1 MRFFRTIMI
10 HGISVGAVLVPFDA
24 FGAEKPESLADRF
37 QELSA
42 STRWKLVEQVEVGFD
57 THHPQGMAVVG
68 DRIYVSSVEVIDR
81 AQEQGRGYV
90 FEMDRK
96 GNLLRTLDVTDGKR
110 YHPGGVD
117 FDGEW
122 LWVPVGEYKSESSSV
137 VFAIDIETMTAH
149 EVLRFDDHL
158 GGVVHDR
165 DRGVLVANPW
175 GSRRFYRWET
185 TTENGRPVV
194 ADAESKAIPNPSHY
208 VDFQDGQ
215 WVRGTPYMIA
225 TGLKRYR
232 APGRD
237 GVSFVLGGAEMFD
250 LRDLRPVHQVVVPL
264 WEHPELPLTQ
274 NPVYFENRAEGV
286 RAYFMPADNTST
298 LHVYETR

>member
-1 MRFFRTIMI
+1 VV
-10 HGISVGAVLVPFDA
+10 SVIVPIVIAWLLFA
-24 FGAEKPESLADRF
+24 WQPSSANEPATLADRF
-37 QELSA
+37 RELSA
-42 STRWKLVEQVEVGFD
+42 STRWRLIEEIKVGFE

-90 FEMDRK
+90 FEMDHG
-96 GNLLRTLDVTDGKR
+96 GNLLRTLDVSGGKR
-110 YHPGGVD
+110 YHPGGID

-122 LWVPVGEYKSESSSV
+122 LWVPVAEYKPDSSSV
-137 VFAIDIETMTAH
+137 ILAIDIETMTAH

-165 DRGVLVANPW
+165 DRGVLVANSW

-185 TTENGRPVV
+185 TTTNGRPAV
-194 ADAESKAIPNPSHY
+194 ADAVSEPIPNPSHY

-232 APGRD
+232 VPGRE
-237 GVSFVLGGAEMFD
+237 GFTFALGGAELFD
-250 LRDLRPVHQVVVPL
+250 LRDLRPAHQVAVPL

-274 NPVYFENRAEGV
+274 NPVYFENRSEGL

-298 LHVYETR
+298 LHVYEVR